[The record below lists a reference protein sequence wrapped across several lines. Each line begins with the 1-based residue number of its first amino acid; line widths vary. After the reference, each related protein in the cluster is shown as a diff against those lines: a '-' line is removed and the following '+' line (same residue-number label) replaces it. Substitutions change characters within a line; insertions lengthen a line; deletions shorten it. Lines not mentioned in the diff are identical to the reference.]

1 MQREKYDFAFTSSSL
16 RLNEMVLV
24 AGHILNDS
32 EVDFVN
38 ELGAGKSAT
47 GKRIFRE
54 VSKRLS
60 CLNRQQLELLVNGS
74 LDVQKQLTYFA
85 ACKTYLFIRDFAVE
99 VLREKYLVFDYTIT
113 DGDYLSFL
121 RRKQDLHPEIENL
134 TETTLKKIKQV
145 TFKILEQARII
156 NNVKEKEIQPQ
167 LLEPEVLYAV
177 GRENPEWIKIYL
189 LSDLDIEI
197 AAPNNE

>member
-38 ELGAGKSAT
+38 ELGAGKTKT
-47 GKRIFRE
+47 GKTVYRE
-54 VSKRLS
+54 VTKRLS

-74 LDVQKQLTYFA
+74 LDAQKQLAYFA

-99 VLREKYLVFDYTIT
+99 VLREKYLVFDYMIT

-134 TETTLKKIKQV
+134 TENTLKKIKQV

-167 LLEPEVLYAV
+167 LLEPEVLKII
-177 GRENPEWIKIYL
+177 GKENPEWLKIYL

-197 AAPNNE
+197 AAPDNE

>member
-1 MQREKYDFAFTSSSL
+1 
-16 RLNEMVLV
+16 MVLV
-24 AGHILNDS
+24 ADHFFNGT

-47 GKRIFRE
+47 GKRIYRE

-60 CLNRQQLELLVNGS
+60 YLNRQQLELLVMGS

-85 ACKTYLFIRDFAVE
+85 ACRTYLFIRDFAVE
-99 VLREKYLVFDYTIT
+99 VLREKYLIFDYTIT

-134 TETTLKKIKQV
+134 TETTIKKIKQV
-145 TFKILEQARII
+145 TFKILEQAGII
-156 NNVKEKEIQPQ
+156 NNLKEKEIQPQ
-167 LLEPEVLYAV
+167 LLEPKVLKV
-177 GRENPEWIKIYL
+177 IGRENPEWLKIYL
-189 LSDLDIEI
+189 LSDMDIENSS
-197 AAPNNE
+197 PK

>member
-1 MQREKYDFAFTSSSL
+1 MRREKYDFAFTSSSL

-32 EVDFVN
+32 EIDFVN

-47 GKRIFRE
+47 GKRIYRE
-54 VSKRLS
+54 VLKRLS

-74 LDVQKQLTYFA
+74 LDVQKQLAYFA

-99 VLREKYLVFDYTIT
+99 VLREKYLVYDYTIT

-134 TETTLKKIKQV
+134 SETTIKKIKQV
-145 TFKILEQARII
+145 TFKILEQAGII

-167 LLEPEVLYAV
+167 LLELEILNAI
-177 GRENPEWIKIYL
+177 GRNNPEWLKIYL
-189 LSDLDIEI
+189 LSDLDIK
-197 AAPNNE
+197 

>member
-1 MQREKYDFAFTSSSL
+1 MRREKYDFAFTSSSL

-32 EVDFVN
+32 EIDFVN

-47 GKRIFRE
+47 GKRIYRE
-54 VSKRLS
+54 VLKRLS
-60 CLNRQQLELLVNGS
+60 CLNRQQLELLVNAS
-74 LDVQKQLTYFA
+74 LDVQKQLAYFA

-134 TETTLKKIKQV
+134 SETTIKKIKQV
-145 TFKILEQARII
+145 TFKILEQAGII

-167 LLEPEVLYAV
+167 LLEPEILNTI
-177 GRENPEWIKIYL
+177 GRDNPEWLKIYL
-189 LSDLDIEI
+189 LSDLDIENSS
-197 AAPNNE
+197 PQ